1 MSKRMKD
8 KNKNVKII
16 FACYNTSYKEL
27 KVINI
32 LKKQF
37 KIILF
42 NHKNHLLKRWFLWL
56 NKWVVHIK
64 D

>member
-42 NHKNHLLKRWFLWL
+42 NHKKPPA
-56 NKWVVHIK
+56 KKVVMVK
-64 D
+64 

>member
-27 KVINI
+27 KIINI

-37 KIILF
+37 KSIFIYLTI
-42 NHKNHLLKRWFLWL
+42 KRLR
-56 NKWVVHIK
+56 VAR
-64 D
+64 